1 MLARTSLVLA
11 IGTVMLAASASEA
24 MAQRQGGR
32 RGDNASL
39 SSLLSMPEVLQ
50 EINVSDEQKGQ
61 VEKMIEDLR
70 AARGGGGGNRGD
82 FQNLSDE
89 ERRARFEEFRKQREE
104 RSKKEEDA
112 AKLVLKPE
120 QLDRLNELRL
130 QRAGASALERSEVAE
145 KVGLTQEQKDK
156 IASISQEARRD
167 GGGFNRDASQEE
179 RRQAAAEARER
190 REKTN
195 AEILALLT
203 PEQKTKWEEMQGAKF
218 DFPQRRGP
226 GGN

>member
-1 MLARTSLVLA
+1 MGAA
-11 IGTVMLAASASEA
+11 MLAASASEA
-24 MAQRQGGR
+24 LAQRQGSR

-39 SSLLSMPEVLQ
+39 ASLLSIPEVLK

-89 ERRARFEEFRKQREE
+89 ERRARIEEMRKQREE
-104 RSKKEEDA
+104 RSQKEEDA
-112 AKLVLKPE
+112 AKLILKPE

-130 QRAGASALERSEVAE
+130 QRAGASALERTAVAD
-145 KVGLTQEQKDK
+145 KIGLTQEQKDK
-156 IASISQEARRD
+156 IASISQEARRG

-203 PEQKTKWEEMQGAKF
+203 PEQKTKWEEMQGEKF